1 MIFQKNW
8 GDARENARGLAFNF
22 GLGTIFS
29 LIVVYFIYLYSK
41 EKGWTLLALISKW
54 YLLIA
59 VGLMLLSLAVIL
71 FVILISLL
79 IFLVTMIKFKKFL
92 RKNIKKTGYLD
103 AEYEVKE

>member
-1 MIFQKNW
+1 MIQKRW
-8 GDARENARGLAFNF
+8 SF

-41 EKGWTLLALISKW
+41 EKEWALLALVSKW
-54 YLLIA
+54 YLIIA
-59 VGLMLLSLAVIL
+59 GGLMLLSLAVIL

-79 IFLVTMIKFKKFL
+79 MFLITMVKFKKFHT
-92 RKNIKKTGYLD
+92 KHKKTEYLD